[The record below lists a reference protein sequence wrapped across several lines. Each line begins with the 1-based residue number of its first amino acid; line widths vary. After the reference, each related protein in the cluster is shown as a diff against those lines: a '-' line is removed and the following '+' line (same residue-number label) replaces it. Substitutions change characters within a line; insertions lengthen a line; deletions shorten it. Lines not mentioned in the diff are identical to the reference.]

1 MDCEDNN
8 LCKKRRRLCKTDGR
22 GLPRPVAHH
31 LLRTLHQPRH
41 QDRYGPHAER
51 GEESRRVRLLA
62 PVALQPR
69 RRGCWQERLPPRLEG
84 ARLEQVPRLHYG
96 RGPLQLPDEDLP
108 PGGRRTLRRHG
119 AQRQTALRR
128 LQETERDVNL
138 HHHTK
143 TTKAE
148 TSNGLGFQFANVPQI
163 VISCLSFPH
172 IRN

>member
-8 LCKKRRRLCKTDGR
+8 LCTKRRRLCKTDGR

-31 LLRTLHQPRH
+31 LLRPLYQPRH

-69 RRGCWQERLPPRLEG
+69 RGRRRQERLPPRLEG

-108 PGGRRTLRRHG
+108 PGGRRTLRRHRT
-119 AQRQTALRR
+119 QRQAALR
-128 LQETERDVNL
+128 
-138 HHHTK
+138 
-143 TTKAE
+143 
-148 TSNGLGFQFANVPQI
+148 GL
-163 VISCLSFPH
+163 
-172 IRN
+172 

>member
-31 LLRTLHQPRH
+31 LLRTLHQPRY
-41 QDRYGPHAER
+41 QDWYGSHAER

-69 RRGCWQERLPPRLEG
+69 RRGGRQEWLPSRLEG

-96 RGPLQLPDEDLP
+96 RGALQLPDEDLP
-108 PGGRRTLRRHG
+108 PVGRRTLRRHR
-119 AQRQTALRR
+119 AQRQTALRGI
-128 LQETERDVNL
+128 QEVERDVILNR
-138 HHHTK
+138 H
-143 TTKAE
+143 
-148 TSNGLGFQFANVPQI
+148 
-163 VISCLSFPH
+163 
-172 IRN
+172 